1 MANKRKK
8 KSDNSGDEGDKSD
21 ASERRGRR
29 TRWWSLRSRSGP
41 GGGSEAEL
49 GEGRPRPRLRSPP
62 PPQPEEH
69 NTQHQQHTHQ
79 EDSDDDDDDQD
90 DPNID
95 PTTATNTISNTNI
108 PTTAPPPPPPPPPT
122 TTTTTRSTRSTS
134 TSQLPP
140 SDIYSHSLIAP
151 PRPRQTVNRK
161 FWDIIHRRQSSKRT
175 SRSSPPP
182 HTAND
187 HEDPEYRSFDAAKT
201 VRPPPRVVEYLP
213 KPSERAAKF
222 GTPPSILKES
232 GGPRRLDFPLPAPT
246 EAERNWRHTISR
258 IPGAVAGAVLKE
270 RASVDFDKKSRV
282 HGYFQSDPIY
292 LTENTTPERRPS
304 PPPIEHSLSEYLD
317 SLGPSDQAKAKSNKD
332 DNNNNNNNNNKD
344 NQNPQLNYSSLF
356 DEFQGENLPAAAP
369 GTPRRRRSVVFVEP
383 EVPLNRRSLRPRPS
397 SGPATAATAATTAL
411 AQIKAQQ
418 QQASSSSRGN
428 PGSSSS
434 SSGNKKSTPSKKGSK
449 GKKGPKDTKTNPRGI
464 PEAPFIE
471 NVEDFVTS
479 KQEIEPAIRKFSEMI
494 AKYTYMMESNARR
507 AAGLKDKI
515 PDIKKTLQMVQF
527 LETKNKKGDEE
538 PISTMFELSDTL
550 YAKASVTPP
559 SEVYLWLG
567 VRIFSSSSNFI
578 IPKSIYILTGDNIA
592 GQRNVGIP

>member
-1 MANKRKK
+1 MVNKRKK

-69 NTQHQQHTHQ
+69 NTQQQQQQQQQHTQ
-79 EDSDDDDDDQD
+79 KEDSDDDEED

-108 PTTAPPPPPPPPPT
+108 PTTAPPPPPT
-122 TTTTTRSTRSTS
+122 TTATTRSKSA
-134 TSQLPP
+134 SQLPP

-175 SRSSPPP
+175 SRSAPP

-187 HEDPEYRSFDAAKT
+187 HEDPEYRSFDAAKA
-201 VRPPPRVVEYLP
+201 VRPSPRVVDYLP

-222 GTPPSILKES
+222 GTPPSILRES
-232 GGPRRLDFPLPAPT
+232 GGPRRFDFPLPAPT

-292 LTENTTPERRPS
+292 LTDNTTPERRPS
-304 PPPIEHSLSEYLD
+304 PPPVEHSLSEYLD
-317 SLGPSDQAKAKSNKD
+317 SLVHSDQAKAKSNKD
-332 DNNNNNNNNNKD
+332 DNNNKD

-356 DEFQGENLPAAAP
+356 DEFQGEKLPPAA
-369 GTPRRRRSVVFVEP
+369 TEKPRRRRSVVFVEP
-383 EVPLNRRSLRPRPS
+383 EVPLNRNRRSLRPRPS

-434 SSGNKKSTPSKKGSK
+434 SSGNKKSKPSKKGSK
-449 GKKGPKDTKTNPRGI
+449 DKKDPKDG
-464 PEAPFIE
+464 
-471 NVEDFVTS
+471 
-479 KQEIEPAIRKFSEMI
+479 
-494 AKYTYMMESNARR
+494 
-507 AAGLKDKI
+507 
-515 PDIKKTLQMVQF
+515 
-527 LETKNKKGDEE
+527 GDENK
-538 PISTMFELSDTL
+538 P
-550 YAKASVTPP
+550 
-559 SEVYLWLG
+559 
-567 VRIFSSSSNFI
+567 
-578 IPKSIYILTGDNIA
+578 
-592 GQRNVGIP
+592 

>member
-41 GGGSEAEL
+41 GGSSEAEL

-69 NTQHQQHTHQ
+69 NTQQQHAEKE
-79 EDSDDDDDDQD
+79 EDSDDDED

-108 PTTAPPPPPPPPPT
+108 PTTAPPPPPPPPAT
-122 TTTTTRSTRSTS
+122 TATTRSKSA
-134 TSQLPP
+134 SQLPP

-161 FWDIIHRRQSSKRT
+161 FWDIIHRRQTSKRT
-175 SRSSPPP
+175 SRSAPP

-187 HEDPEYRSFDAAKT
+187 HEDPEYRSFDAAKA
-201 VRPPPRVVEYLP
+201 VRPPPRIVDYLP

-232 GGPRRLDFPLPAPT
+232 SGPRRFDFPLPAPT

-258 IPGAVAGAVLKE
+258 IPGAVAGAVLRE

-304 PPPIEHSLSEYLD
+304 PPPVEHSLSEYLD
-317 SLGPSDQAKAKSNKD
+317 SLVHSDQAKAKSNKD
-332 DNNNNNNNNNKD
+332 DNNNNKD

-356 DEFQGENLPAAAP
+356 DEFQGEKLPPAAT

-383 EVPLNRRSLRPRPS
+383 EVPLNRNRRSLRPRPS
-397 SGPATAATAATTAL
+397 SGPATAATAATAATTAL

-428 PGSSSS
+428 PGPSSSS
-434 SSGNKKSTPSKKGSK
+434 SSNKKSKPSKKGSK
-449 GKKGPKDTKTNPRGI
+449 DKKGPKNG
-464 PEAPFIE
+464 
-471 NVEDFVTS
+471 
-479 KQEIEPAIRKFSEMI
+479 
-494 AKYTYMMESNARR
+494 
-507 AAGLKDKI
+507 
-515 PDIKKTLQMVQF
+515 
-527 LETKNKKGDEE
+527 GDENK
-538 PISTMFELSDTL
+538 P
-550 YAKASVTPP
+550 
-559 SEVYLWLG
+559 
-567 VRIFSSSSNFI
+567 
-578 IPKSIYILTGDNIA
+578 
-592 GQRNVGIP
+592 